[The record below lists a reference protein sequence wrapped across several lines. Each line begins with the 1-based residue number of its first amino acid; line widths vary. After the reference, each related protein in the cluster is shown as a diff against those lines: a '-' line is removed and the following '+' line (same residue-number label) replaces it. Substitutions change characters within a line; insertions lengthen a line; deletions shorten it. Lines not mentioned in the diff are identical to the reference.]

1 MPPKKGNTAIS
12 KISKEA
18 KRLKTA
24 GSKKPWKELIKEA
37 SAKYRAGKL

>member
-1 MPPKKGNTAIS
+1 MPPRKGNAAIS

-37 SAKYRAGKL
+37 SASYRAGKL

>member
-18 KRLKTA
+18 KRMKLA
-24 GSKKPWKELIKEA
+24 GDKKPWKDLIKAA
-37 SAKYRAGKL
+37 SASYRAGKL